1 MVIEL
6 KNTKFIPEYAGKLNF
21 YLSAVHG
28 IIKQA
33 DDNPTIGILLCCEK
47 NNIAAEFALRNI
59 NKPMGVREFQLL
71 ENIPDNLKS
80 SLPTIEELEQDLN
93 KKLNDI

>member
-1 MVIEL
+1 M
-6 KNTKFIPEYAGKLNF
+6 
-21 YLSAVHG
+21 
-28 IIKQA
+28 
-33 DDNPTIGILLCCEK
+33 
-47 NNIAAEFALRNI
+47 RNI

-93 KKLNDI
+93 KNLTIFE